1 MSMFEYGEAIL
12 CFDKILEIKQ
22 DDTDALIGRGE
33 SLNGLERLDEAI
45 DSFNKSISIN
55 NEDDRSWAGKA
66 NSFYYAKR
74 FNDAIKSSEKALE
87 INDENIQAWLYRGAA
102 LVELENFEEAV
113 KALDRV
119 IELAPEHSMAW
130 FYRGD
135 ALHCLFKYDDAISS
149 LNKSIEIYSEY
160 GVSWNAKGCVLYY
173 QKNFEDALKS
183 YNKAI
188 ELEPN
193 EPIFLQ
199 NKGEVLFDLG
209 RYEESLDSYCRSI
222 QLAPEDSESWN
233 GKAISLKALGHDKEA
248 EEAFRNAKRLEIKN
262 SIVEQLK
269 PAMLPQIIRDIK
281 SVLERKGQIILY
293 GPPGTGK
300 TFWALKAAQELA
312 ANSQHG
318 MSFDNLAEDKKHII
332 LGSVVKMC
340 SFHPAYG
347 YEDFIEGY
355 KPDIEGDNQLSFILK
370 DGIIKELCRDAEA
383 NPTIN
388 YYLII
393 DEINRGDI
401 PRIFGEL
408 MTVLEKNKRNKSVI
422 LPLSGKHL
430 KVPKNIYL
438 IGTMN
443 TADRSV
449 ALLDSAL
456 RRRFGFIEL
465 MPNIDLL
472 KDTNLRGI
480 DLGRWLKSLNKRI
493 CENLGSDA
501 RNRQIGHSYLL
512 EDGKPISEFSKFAEV
527 VLDEIM
533 PLVEEYCY
541 EDYSKMG
548 MIFGTDLIDFE
559 KQIIRHGLFKEDN
572 HESLAKALRDIIS
585 EESISGAG
593 Q

>member
-1 MSMFEYGEAIL
+1 M
-12 CFDKILEIKQ
+12 
-22 DDTDALIGRGE
+22 
-33 SLNGLERLDEAI
+33 
-45 DSFNKSISIN
+45 
-55 NEDDRSWAGKA
+55 
-66 NSFYYAKR
+66 
-74 FNDAIKSSEKALE
+74 
-87 INDENIQAWLYRGAA
+87 
-102 LVELENFEEAV
+102 
-113 KALDRV
+113 
-119 IELAPEHSMAW
+119 
-130 FYRGD
+130 
-135 ALHCLFKYDDAISS
+135 
-149 LNKSIEIYSEY
+149 
-160 GVSWNAKGCVLYY
+160 
-173 QKNFEDALKS
+173 
-183 YNKAI
+183 
-188 ELEPN
+188 
-193 EPIFLQ
+193 
-199 NKGEVLFDLG
+199 
-209 RYEESLDSYCRSI
+209 
-222 QLAPEDSESWN
+222 
-233 GKAISLKALGHDKEA
+233 
-248 EEAFRNAKRLEIKN
+248 KN
-262 SIVEQLK
+262 SIAEQPKPLK
-269 PAMLPQIIRDIK
+269 LPKIIYDIK

-318 MSFDNLAEDKKHII
+318 MSFDNLAEDKKIFI
-332 LGSVVKMC
+332 LGDNNKSGVIKMC

-355 KPDIEGDNQLSFILK
+355 KPDLEGDNQLSFILK

-383 NPTIN
+383 NPSIN

-408 MTVLEKNKRNKSVI
+408 MTVIEKNKRNKLII
-422 LPLSGKHL
+422 LPLSGKQL
-430 KVPKNIYL
+430 KVPENVYL

-443 TADRSV
+443 TADRSI

-465 MPNIDLL
+465 MPNTDLL
-472 KDTNLRGI
+472 KNTNLRGI
-480 DLGRWLKSLNKRI
+480 NLGHWLKSLNKRI
-493 CENLGSDA
+493 CDNLGRDA

-512 EDGKPISEFSKFAEV
+512 EDGKPISDFSTFAEV
-527 VLDEIM
+527 VRDEIM

-572 HESLAKALRDIIS
+572 HEALAKALRDIIS
-585 EESISGAG
+585 EETLSGAG